1 MLNEKNQPDII
12 NSEQAEV
19 KKIVEDCD
27 LSTPQSGISQAVQVS
42 NSHLVTSNPSVQPGG
57 CCLVIHPF
65 WHHSRNVQHTACA
78 AEFRLKM
85 QMRSDVD
92 ASPELFV

>member
-27 LSTPQSGISQAVQVS
+27 LYYLPLKVA
-42 NSHLVTSNPSVQPGG
+42 SV
-57 CCLVIHPF
+57 
-65 WHHSRNVQHTACA
+65 
-78 AEFRLKM
+78 RLCK
-85 QMRSDVD
+85 
-92 ASPELFV
+92 